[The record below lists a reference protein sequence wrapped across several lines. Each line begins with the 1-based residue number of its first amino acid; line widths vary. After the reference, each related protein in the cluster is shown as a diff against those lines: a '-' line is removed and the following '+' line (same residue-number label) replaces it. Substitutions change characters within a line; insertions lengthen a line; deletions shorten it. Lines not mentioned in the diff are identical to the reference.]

1 MMVNISKEF
10 VAWRVFFI
18 LIIYRYVPG

>member
-1 MMVNISKEF
+1 MVNISKEF